1 MHGLNPPQAAA
12 VLHIEGPLLVLA
24 GAGSGKTR
32 VIVEK
37 IAHLI
42 GCGRYPAR
50 RIAAITFTNKSAK
63 EMRERVA
70 KRLREQDADEVTIC
84 TFHALGLKFL
94 QIEHAAVGLKR
105 GFSIFDAD
113 DAAAQIKDLM
123 YGAKPDDIED
133 MKNLVSRAKN
143 AGLSPEQA
151 MAAARSNREKEAASV
166 YERYQL
172 RLTAFN
178 AVDFDDLIRLPVQIL
193 EENPEIA
200 LAWRERIGYLLV
212 DECQDTNDAQYRL
225 LKQLAGEKGNFTCV
239 GDDDQSIY
247 AWRGAN
253 PENLQQM
260 GRDYPALEIIKL
272 EQNYRC
278 SNRVLRA
285 ANALIANN
293 PHEHLKK
300 LWSDQADGERIR
312 VWECRNSEHEAEKVA
327 AEIAFVAQSRNV
339 PWSDFCILFRGN
351 FQSRPLEK
359 AMQLLRIPYHLTGGT
374 MFLERQE
381 VKDTLAWLRLLV
393 NPDDDTA
400 FMRGAVAQA
409 RCRCRHAGQAGRTGA
424 GKGHADGAGRRGDRR
439 PAAAAAARGQQP
451 GALHRHPA
459 RPACADRQVSSGDMI
474 RKVAKESGLLSEL
487 RQQAKEE
494 ASYQRRAN
502 NIEELAQWF
511 EGGPRGA
518 TAADLAGQLALL
530 SRSDKDEGGNQVRMM
545 TMHASKGLEFPY
557 VFIVGCEDGVLPHQV
572 SLDEGNLQE
581 ERRLLYV
588 GITRAKIQ
596 LWMSYSK
603 LTRKFGEHVRL
614 KPSRFFEE
622 IPAEEIQRDG
632 ADPVADAARKKE
644 RASGVGGDRGVVR
657 LIGERRSP
665 RWRRSQCIVVGRA
678 GGLAG
683 TRRKPIHGG
692 SAAASMPRTV
702 PPSPPARPLT
712 GSVRAS
718 HGKEK
723 ENQKQQP
730 GLRQNRGFGWRSACA
745 SDRKRTPAPACIEP
759 DRDAAPML
767 ALLNDPGFCASSATA
782 TCAARNRRVSTSR
795 CACCTAML
803 NGFACMPSS
812 ACPMARLAGQCR
824 AGAA

>member
-42 GCGRYPAR
+42 GSGRYPAR

-260 GRDYPALEIIKL
+260 GRDYPRLEIIKL

-400 FMRGAVAQA
+400 FMRAVQSPKRDVGAGTLAKLAELAQEKDMPMAQA
-409 RCRCRHAGQAGRTGA
+409 AEAI
-424 GKGHADGAGRRGDRR
+424 
-439 PAAAAAARGQQP
+439 
-451 GALHRHPA
+451 GALQQLPPRAANSLA
-459 RPACADRQVSSGDMI
+459 RFTDILRDLRAQTRQVTSGDII

-545 TMHASKGLEFPY
+545 TLHASKGLEFPY

-644 RASGVGGDRGVVR
+644 RAS
-657 LIGERRSP
+657 
-665 RWRRSQCIVVGRA
+665 A
-678 GGLAG
+678 GLA
-683 TRRKPIHGG
+683 
-692 SAAASMPRTV
+692 A
-702 PPSPPARPLT
+702 
-712 GSVRAS
+712 
-718 HGKEK
+718 
-723 ENQKQQP
+723 
-730 GLRQNRGFGWRSACA
+730 
-745 SDRKRTPAPACIEP
+745 IE
-759 DRDAAPML
+759 
-767 ALLNDPGFCASSATA
+767 ALFD
-782 TCAARNRRVSTSR
+782 
-795 CACCTAML
+795 
-803 NGFACMPSS
+803 
-812 ACPMARLAGQCR
+812 
-824 AGAA
+824 

>member
-1 MHGLNPPQAAA
+1 MLNPQQRAA
-12 VLHIEGPLLVLA
+12 VEYVDGPLLVLA

-32 VIVEK
+32 VITEK
-37 IAHLI
+37 IAHLVERGI
-42 GCGRYPAR
+42 VPPEK
-50 RIAAITFTNKSAK
+50 IAAITFTNKAAR
-63 EMRERVA
+63 EMRERVG
-70 KRLREQDADEVTIC
+70 KRMKSDTAETLNVC

-151 MAAARSNREKEAASV
+151 MAAARSNREKEAAGI

-172 RLTAFN
+172 RLSAFN

-225 LKQLAGEKGNFTCV
+225 LKQLAGDKGNFTCV

-327 AEIAFVAQSRNV
+327 AEIAFVAQTRNV

-400 FMRGAVAQA
+400 FLRAVQSPKREVGAGTLAKLAELASEKDMPMAQA
-409 RCRCRHAGQAGRTGA
+409 AEAI
-424 GKGHADGAGRRGDRR
+424 
-439 PAAAAAARGQQP
+439 
-451 GALHRHPA
+451 GALQQLPPRAANSLA
-459 RPACADRQVSSGDMI
+459 RFTDILRDLRAQTRQISSGDMI

-644 RASGVGGDRGVVR
+644 RAT
-657 LIGERRSP
+657 
-665 RWRRSQCIVVGRA
+665 A
-678 GGLAG
+678 GLA
-683 TRRKPIHGG
+683 
-692 SAAASMPRTV
+692 A
-702 PPSPPARPLT
+702 
-712 GSVRAS
+712 
-718 HGKEK
+718 
-723 ENQKQQP
+723 
-730 GLRQNRGFGWRSACA
+730 
-745 SDRKRTPAPACIEP
+745 IE
-759 DRDAAPML
+759 
-767 ALLNDPGFCASSATA
+767 ALFD
-782 TCAARNRRVSTSR
+782 
-795 CACCTAML
+795 
-803 NGFACMPSS
+803 
-812 ACPMARLAGQCR
+812 
-824 AGAA
+824 